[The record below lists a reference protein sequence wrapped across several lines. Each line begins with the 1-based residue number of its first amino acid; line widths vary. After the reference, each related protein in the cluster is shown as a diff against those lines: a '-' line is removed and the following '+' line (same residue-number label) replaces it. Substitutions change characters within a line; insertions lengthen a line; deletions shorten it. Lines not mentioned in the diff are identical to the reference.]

1 MALGFDGSIR
11 IKAILDHTPFDR
23 GLSSMT
29 GQVDKFGATLKKL
42 AGVVGIAFGTAA
54 IINFGRE
61 SVKAASELSNAWIG
75 LQSIVEGQ
83 GRSFSK
89 AKSFVEEYVS
99 DGLVPLTD
107 AVTAYKNLAARGYD
121 DEQIKSTMT
130 ALKDAAVFGRQ
141 SSYSLGEAISTAT
154 EGLKNENSILVDN
167 AGVTKNVAKMWDDY
181 AKSIGTTAN
190 NLTKEQKIQAEVNGI
205 LEETRFQTGDAAKL
219 VNTYSGQVGMLGYN
233 FQQLKVQLGEALI
246 PIVQAVLPGINAVIA
261 GLTKLA
267 AVFAKVTALLF
278 GKSAK
283 VTQTSG
289 VSASASSAA
298 DSTDKLADSLGAAG
312 DAAKKA
318 GKDMKSVT
326 APFDEFNI
334 LADNAASS
342 ASNLA
347 GGLGDVGA
355 GDADLAIP
363 EYEADI
369 SGIEE
374 TGEALKSLGEIFSET
389 VDSMLS
395 GIPALKAAF
404 AGFGANF
411 NDFNQ
416 KLYEGFTFDGLK
428 EKVQQLGRELAEAFN
443 DLVNAIDW
451 RLWGQTLGAGLNLGL
466 QFLVNFL
473 YTFDWSNFGQQLAAL
488 INGAVSEIDWYAVGQ
503 MMIIGFKIAIETL
516 TGFLIGLDMAQ
527 IAQAASQVA
536 IGYFNSL
543 QETIAGID
551 WTQVGAQVAE
561 FLNNVDWIGVINS
574 IADVLEEMV
583 LAGLDLIAGFIEN
596 ADPEILAAAVGILAA
611 IVVKHIIS
619 TVVVPLAKELV
630 SKVIE
635 KIAEAI
641 ASSGFASILGTIGTT
656 LAGIGAIIAGVAL
669 AASSFF
675 SMWNEGFSW
684 AKEAV
689 MLLGIALTAVGAII
703 LGAPALV
710 AGVVAAVVAVVATM
724 AVAIHEHWE
733 EIKQW
738 FIDLWENVQEIAG
751 TIAEWFNS
759 NVIEPVKQF
768 FSNLFENIKQLS
780 SDAWTGVQEIWNVV
794 SSWFNDTVIKPVAGF
809 FSGMFDSIKQT
820 ASNVWESVK
829 AVWGLAAAWFKA
841 HVTMPLKI
849 AFDGAAEG
857 IKSVINGL
865 ISNMEGMLNAVIRG
879 VNWLISQL
887 NKISF
892 DIPDWV
898 PGIGGNSFGIN
909 IPKISEA
916 KLPRLANGAVIP
928 PNQQFAAILGDQ
940 RSGMNLEAPAALI
953 KQMVMEGIQAAG
965 GIGGDIN
972 ITVESVLDGKV
983 IARNTIRHINSET
996 RSSGRSPILGA
1007 G

>member
-1 MALGFDGSIR
+1 
-11 IKAILDHTPFDR
+11 
-23 GLSSMT
+23 
-29 GQVDKFGATLKKL
+29 
-42 AGVVGIAFGTAA
+42 
-54 IINFGRE
+54 
-61 SVKAASELSNAWIG
+61 
-75 LQSIVEGQ
+75 
-83 GRSFSK
+83 
-89 AKSFVEEYVS
+89 
-99 DGLVPLTD
+99 
-107 AVTAYKNLAARGYD
+107 
-121 DEQIKSTMT
+121 
-130 ALKDAAVFGRQ
+130 
-141 SSYSLGEAISTAT
+141 
-154 EGLKNENSILVDN
+154 
-167 AGVTKNVAKMWDDY
+167 
-181 AKSIGTTAN
+181 
-190 NLTKEQKIQAEVNGI
+190 
-205 LEETRFQTGDAAKL
+205 
-219 VNTYSGQVGMLGYN
+219 
-233 FQQLKVQLGEALI
+233 
-246 PIVQAVLPGINAVIA
+246 
-261 GLTKLA
+261 
-267 AVFAKVTALLF
+267 
-278 GKSAK
+278 
-283 VTQTSG
+283 
-289 VSASASSAA
+289 
-298 DSTDKLADSLGAAG
+298 
-312 DAAKKA
+312 
-318 GKDMKSVT
+318 
-326 APFDEFNI
+326 
-334 LADNAASS
+334 
-342 ASNLA
+342 
-347 GGLGDVGA
+347 
-355 GDADLAIP
+355 
-363 EYEADI
+363 
-369 SGIEE
+369 
-374 TGEALKSLGEIFSET
+374 
-389 VDSMLS
+389 
-395 GIPALKAAF
+395 
-404 AGFGANF
+404 
-411 NDFNQ
+411 
-416 KLYEGFTFDGLK
+416 
-428 EKVQQLGRELAEAFN
+428 
-443 DLVNAIDW
+443 
-451 RLWGQTLGAGLNLGL
+451 
-466 QFLVNFL
+466 
-473 YTFDWSNFGQQLAAL
+473 
-488 INGAVSEIDWYAVGQ
+488 
-503 MMIIGFKIAIETL
+503 
-516 TGFLIGLDMAQ
+516 
-527 IAQAASQVA
+527 
-536 IGYFNSL
+536 
-543 QETIAGID
+543 
-551 WTQVGAQVAE
+551 
-561 FLNNVDWIGVINS
+561 
-574 IADVLEEMV
+574 
-583 LAGLDLIAGFIEN
+583 
-596 ADPEILAAAVGILAA
+596 
-611 IVVKHIIS
+611 
-619 TVVVPLAKELV
+619 
-630 SKVIE
+630 
-635 KIAEAI
+635 
-641 ASSGFASILGTIGTT
+641 
-656 LAGIGAIIAGVAL
+656 
-669 AASSFF
+669 
-675 SMWNEGFSW
+675 
-684 AKEAV
+684 

>member
-61 SVKAASELSNAWIG
+61 SVKAASELSNAWSG

-130 ALKDAAVFGRQ
+130 ALKDAEAFGRQ

-205 LEETRFQTGDAAKL
+205 LEETKFQTGDAAKL

-233 FQQLKVQLGEALI
+233 FQQLKVQVGEALI
-246 PIVQAVLPGINAVIA
+246 PIAQAVLPGINAVIA

-278 GKSAK
+278 GKSSK

-289 VSASASSAA
+289 VSASASAAA
-298 DSTDKLADSLGAAG
+298 DSTDKLANSLGAAG

-334 LADNAASS
+334 LADNAASN
-342 ASNLA
+342 ASGLA
-347 GGLGDVGA
+347 NGLGDVGS
-355 GDADLAIP
+355 GNTDLAIP

-404 AGFGANF
+404 AEFGANF